1 MSLFVG
7 KLSFAYTFE
16 GLFASFFKNCVYYSK
31 ELMRMEKNENS
42 HIESIWNEYYDQLMK
57 FILLRV
63 PDKATAEDILQNVFL
78 KILTNIE
85 ALKDSTKMKSW
96 LFQITRNTIIDHF
109 RKAKKSA
116 YIPMLLA
123 EEDEATEDD
132 VMEVVESW
140 VSPFINSLPE
150 KYKEALILSEL
161 RGMSQKEMAVH
172 QGISYAAAKTR
183 TQRGRLLLKQ
193 KLTECCIFHTDKYGN
208 IMDYDSN
215 PDYCKNCEN

>member
-1 MSLFVG
+1 
-7 KLSFAYTFE
+7 
-16 GLFASFFKNCVYYSK
+16 
-31 ELMRMEKNENS
+31 MEKKENI
-42 HIESIWNEYYDQLMK
+42 HIESIWNEYYDQLLL
-57 FILLRV
+57 FILKRM

-96 LFQITRNTIIDHF
+96 LFQITRNTIIDHY
-109 RKAKKSA
+109 RKSKKPENS
-116 YIPMLLA
+116 PLLLSD
-123 EEDEATEDD
+123 EDEAKEGD

-161 RGMSQKEMAVH
+161 KGMSQKEMAVYL
-172 QGISYAAAKTR
+172 GISYAAAKTR
-183 TQRGRLLLKQ
+183 VHRGRLLLKQ

-208 IMDYDSN
+208 IMDYESN
-215 PDYCKNCEN
+215 PDYCKSCDN